1 MVHHITLTQQRH
13 PRATSAL
20 FQTPLELIIPID
32 QYQDFK
38 KTIKV
43 LFDKQSVKLIKRLAK
58 R

>member
-1 MVHHITLTQQRH
+1 MIHHITLTDAKH
-13 PRATSAL
+13 SKATSSL
-20 FQTPLELIIPID
+20 FQTPLELIMSVD
-32 QYQDFK
+32 QYHAFK